1 MEHSTE
7 QLVKARIA
15 VSLDGFIAGPNQGTE
30 HPLGEGGERLHDW
43 ALETEAWRREH
54 GHEGGEDN
62 LDSEVID
69 EIQQGIGAVIMGRNM
84 FSPGRGE
91 WDPDWKG
98 WWGDEPPF
106 KAPVFILTHHPRE
119 TIEMQG
125 GTTFTFVTDGVE
137 ATLEQARAAAGDEDI
152 LIAGGAKA
160 IQQYLA
166 AGLVDE
172 LFLHVVPILLGGGER
187 LLVDVGEIELQQLEV
202 VGTPAVTHIR
212 YEVLR

>member
-1 MEHSTE
+1 MHENSQTV
-7 QLVKARIA
+7 QARIA
-15 VSLDGFIAGPNQGTE
+15 VSLDGFIAGPNQGSE

-62 LDSEVID
+62 IDSEVID
-69 EIQQGIGAVIMGRNM
+69 ELQEGIGAVIMGRNM

-91 WDPDWKG
+91 WDPEWKG
-98 WWGDEPPF
+98 WWGEEPPF
-106 KAPVFILTHHPRE
+106 KAPVYILTNHPRE

-125 GTTFTFVTDGVE
+125 GTTFTFVTDGIE
-137 ATLEQARAAAGDEDI
+137 AALEQARAAAGDEDV
-152 LIAGGAKA
+152 LIAGGAKT

-166 AGLVDE
+166 AGLANE
-172 LFLHVVPILLGGGER
+172 LFLHIVPIVLGGGER
-187 LLVDVGEIELQQLEV
+187 LLVDVGDLELQQIEV

-212 YEVLR
+212 YALG

>member
-1 MEHSTE
+1 MHENSQTV
-7 QLVKARIA
+7 QARIA
-15 VSLDGFIAGPNQGTE
+15 VSLDGFIAGPNQGSE

-62 LDSEVID
+62 IDSEVID
-69 EIQQGIGAVIMGRNM
+69 ELQEGIGAVIMGRNM

-91 WDPDWKG
+91 WDPEWKG
-98 WWGDEPPF
+98 WWGEEPPF
-106 KAPVFILTHHPRE
+106 KAPVYILTNHPRE

-125 GTTFTFVTDGVE
+125 GTTFTFVTDGIE
-137 ATLEQARAAAGDEDI
+137 AALEQARAAAGDEDV
-152 LIAGGAKA
+152 LIAGGAKT

-166 AGLVDE
+166 AGLADE
-172 LFLHVVPILLGGGER
+172 LFLHIVPIVLGGGER
-187 LLVDVGEIELQQLEV
+187 LLVDVGDLELQQIEV

-212 YEVLR
+212 YALG